1 MKEKIQIT
9 LDNLDDVNSVLR
21 SIELLFQ
28 KLIMYYAEHDLKSLN
43 TLVLSC
49 GVWFGKVLR
58 MLGYDEK
65 DFEDLQ

>member
-9 LDNLDDVNSVLR
+9 IENLDDLQGVLK

-28 KLIMYYAEHDLKSLN
+28 KLIYYYAEHDLKSLN

-49 GVWFGKVLR
+49 SVWFGKVLR
-58 MLGYDEK
+58 MLGYTED
-65 DFEDLQ
+65 DFKEI